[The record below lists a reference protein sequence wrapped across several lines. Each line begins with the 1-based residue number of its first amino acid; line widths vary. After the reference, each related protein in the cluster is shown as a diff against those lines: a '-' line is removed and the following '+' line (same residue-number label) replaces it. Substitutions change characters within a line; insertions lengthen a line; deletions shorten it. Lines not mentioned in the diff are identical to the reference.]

1 MGKFFAGSHWAGEG
15 KMPVSKS
22 EKVRRICAHEPGDLL
37 IDLVH
42 GDGEIRED
50 DTCKKSAALWCGFV
64 FRSIKEH

>member
-15 KMPVSKS
+15 KLPGSKS
-22 EKVRRICAHEPGDLL
+22 EKVQKIQAHEPGDLL

-50 DTCKKSAALWCGFV
+50 DTCKKSAALCVRFCFW
-64 FRSIKEH
+64 E